1 MKRIIALAL
10 ILTLLISCKTD
21 DDNGPICCVQPI
33 ATKVIFN
40 FSQNWDGDTVNS
52 SDFNTTQYTNAN
64 GEILTIS
71 RIRYLLSHFELVN
84 ANGESFPLNG
94 YNLVDM
100 SKPYTLSFET
110 NYDNNSIIP
119 NGIYTLKLVYG
130 FNEEENIDGAYPDL
144 NSVSWNWPTMLGGGY
159 HFLQFDGMFNVDTAI
174 PSPFNYHNGT
184 AKVSDNVFE
193 QNFVAFEFSTEIH
206 IQSGSPVIDIKMNL
220 AELFKNPIIW
230 DLNTY
235 STSLMPNY
243 DAQKMMQQNIGSVFT
258 IEQLQ

>member
-1 MKRIIALAL
+1 MKKIIALAL
-10 ILTLLISCKTD
+10 ILILFNACKS
-21 DDNGPICCVQPI
+21 DDNDCCVQPV

-40 FSQNWDGDTVNS
+40 FTQNWDGNDVNS
-52 SDFNTTQYTNAN
+52 SDFENTQYTNAN
-64 GEILTIS
+64 GEVLTIS

-84 ANGESFPLNG
+84 ENGVSLPLNG

-100 SKPYTLSFET
+100 SKPYTLSLET
-110 NYDNNSIIP
+110 DYNNNSIIP

-159 HFLQFDGMFNVDTAI
+159 HFLQFDGMYNVDTAT

-193 QNFVAFEFSTEIH
+193 QNFVVFEFSTDIH
-206 IQSGSPVIDIKMNL
+206 IQSGSPTIEIRMNL
-220 AELFKNPIIW
+220 AELFKNPITW
-230 DLNTY
+230 DLNIY
-235 STSLMPNY
+235 NTSLMPNY
-243 DAQKMMQQNIGSVFT
+243 DAQIMMQQNMGSVFS